1 MEPSQSQVLPEPL
14 LAAMPQLKEKPC
26 QGVRTWNPA
35 LHPGQFIGNSRT
47 AIGLRFGCLETA
59 SDPVVAP
66 SNAFGVTPQ
75 QKKDCLNA
83 WSNSGLG
90 KGVQFF
96 SLYNLVTNFKNAWKE
111 WTILPALKILS
122 VNGLKATSNAL
133 EGGEVVSVTGGTV
146 EALSGPAASGLGSA
160 VSAGAE
166 AAPYGIAAATILD
179 MNASAGCMG
188 MQSNYFSSGQVGVF

>member
-1 MEPSQSQVLPEPL
+1 MTVEQT
-14 LAAMPQLKEKPC
+14 AAIPTYFMGIFGIP
-26 QGVRTWNPA
+26 T
-35 LHPGQFIGNSRT
+35 IDISTT
-47 AIGLRFGCLETA
+47 ATA
-59 SDPVVAP
+59 AAVAAAAAP

-188 MQSNYFSSGQVGVF
+188 MQSDYFSSGQVGVF

>member
-1 MEPSQSQVLPEPL
+1 MTEIGVSTTLPNF
-14 LAAMPQLKEKPC
+14 C
-26 QGVRTWNPA
+26 V
-35 LHPGQFIGNSRT
+35 
-47 AIGLRFGCLETA
+47 FGI
-59 SDPVVAP
+59 AP

-96 SLYNLVTNFKNAWKE
+96 SLYNLATNFKNAWKE
-111 WTILPALKILS
+111 WTLLPGAKLLS
-122 VNGLKATSNAL
+122 LSGLKAMSNAL

-146 EALSGPAASGLGSA
+146 TTLGGTAASGIA
-160 VSAGAE
+160 TAESAGAA